1 MIAILWMKALVLKA
15 VSIYV
20 MQVNIIIG
28 IGFAK
33 DLLSEEE
40 YNSLTKMIVNANNLP
55 NNTFIIFD
63 NYSRFQDKERINVR
77 LHESRG
83 L

>member
-1 MIAILWMKALVLKA
+1 
-15 VSIYV
+15 

-55 NNTFIIFD
+55 NNTFIILFH
-63 NYSRFQDKERINVR
+63 Y
-77 LHESRG
+77 
-83 L
+83 